1 MFYKLTLQNE
11 AGRIIDINDGKNFQV
26 LNCRGLTPP
35 SAELFLSKSP
45 NRKGARYNGSSLSE
59 RTIEIDIKLLGD
71 VEANRN
77 LLYDWANPESY
88 CRINYS
94 NFLKNVYCE
103 GIVESATL
111 ELFTNS
117 QVMSIVIVCSDP
129 YLKSLYT
136 IFQEINQY
144 LRQFTFPFS
153 IDRNGIPFSTSKN
166 STLTTF
172 TYNGV
177 RVGFK
182 AYVIIKGE
190 INRIQITNQRD
201 ASYFALSKHFEAEQ
215 ILLIDSSAS
224 PKKVTNLTTGENLLK
239 YMSAK
244 STWLKLFTGQNQFS
258 YEVDTNSEDVEVTFS
273 LNDRFLGV

>member
-71 VEANRN
+71 IEANRN

-94 NFLKNVYCE
+94 NSLKNVYCE

-153 IDRNGIPFSTSKN
+153 IDRKGIPFSTSKN

-177 RVGFK
+177 RAGFK

-201 ASYFALSKHFEAEQ
+201 ASYFALSKHFEAKQ

-258 YEVDTNSEDVEVTFS
+258 YEVDTNLEDVEVTFS

>member
-71 VEANRN
+71 IEANRN
-77 LLYDWANPESY
+77 LLYDWVNPESY

-103 GIVESATL
+103 GIVESATF

-153 IDRNGIPFSTSKN
+153 IDRNGIPFSTLKN

-172 TYNGV
+172 AYNGV
-177 RVGFK
+177 RAGFK

-201 ASYFALSKHFEAEQ
+201 ASYFALSKHFEAKQ

-258 YEVDTNSEDVEVTFS
+258 YEVDTNVEDVEVTFS

>member
-71 VEANRN
+71 IEANRN

-88 CRINYS
+88 CRINYLNS
-94 NFLKNVYCE
+94 LKNVYCE
-103 GIVESATL
+103 GIVESATP

-144 LRQFTFPFS
+144 LKQFTFPFS

-215 ILLIDSSAS
+215 ILLIDSLAS

>member
-71 VEANRN
+71 IEANRN

-144 LRQFTFPFS
+144 LRQFIFPFS

-166 STLTTF
+166 NTLTTF

-177 RVGFK
+177 RGGFK
-182 AYVIIKGE
+182 AYVVIKGE

-201 ASYFALSKHFEAEQ
+201 ASYFALSKHFEAKQ

-258 YEVDTNSEDVEVTFS
+258 YEVDTNLEDVEVTFS

>member
-71 VEANRN
+71 IEANRN

-153 IDRNGIPFSTSKN
+153 IDRNGIPFSTLKN

-177 RVGFK
+177 RAGFK

-201 ASYFALSKHFEAEQ
+201 ASYFALSKHFEAKQ

-258 YEVDTNSEDVEVTFS
+258 YEVDTNLEDVEVTFS

>member
-11 AGRIIDINDGKNFQV
+11 VGRIIDINDGKNFQV

-71 VEANRN
+71 IEANRN

-258 YEVDTNSEDVEVTFS
+258 YEVDTNVEDVEVTFS